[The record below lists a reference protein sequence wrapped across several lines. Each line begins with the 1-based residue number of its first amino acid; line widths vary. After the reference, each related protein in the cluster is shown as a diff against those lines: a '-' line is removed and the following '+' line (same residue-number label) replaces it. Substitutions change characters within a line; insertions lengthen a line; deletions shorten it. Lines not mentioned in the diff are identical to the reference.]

1 MSKIARMEEE
11 EGQNE
16 KIPKAS
22 SLRWKILRKSLVSSK
37 LQPPLS
43 DDKSQEIMNSISRK
57 PNKGFGL
64 IPCTLKDY
72 NFDEGF
78 NHLCVSYS
86 LPTLAAPKL
95 SLFQRR
101 DSCANIND
109 FKVCN
114 KYDID
119 NTGLVC
125 KFYGSLRSL
134 AVRGGPLIL
143 LLVTCG
149 HVQVLAKL
157 RNFMK
162 IFVILV
168 SNLLCFSPIKCKN
181 VIELGA
187 GYGLAGLLIAT
198 VSEASE
204 MVISDGNPQV
214 VDCILSMWFS
224 CKHYCHVKECLLDF
238 AVNGYSLYYPFVDI
252 QQSVASNSGAF
263 GPTIVEPK
271 LLHWNQEEFGTLSN
285 KFDVIVA
292 SDCTFFKEFHKGLV
306 QTLKSLLKRTSCSKA
321 ILFSP
326 KRGDSLDRFLEE
338 VRKSG
343 MNFNVS
349 ENYDDKVWERHQ
361 QLMKGDQSW
370 PNYDPDHCY
379 PLLVQISWRVITFK
393 QYALSI
399 PVPVGFEVND
409 ELPLMS
415 ELQLSLE
422 TYMPSIGSH

>member
-22 SLRWKILRKSLVSSK
+22 SLRWKILRKSLLSSK

-125 KFYGSLRSL
+125 KFYGSLR
-134 AVRGGPLIL
+134 
-143 LLVTCG
+143 
-149 HVQVLAKL
+149 
-157 RNFMK
+157 
-162 IFVILV
+162 
-168 SNLLCFSPIKCKN
+168 CKN

-292 SDCTFFKEFHKGLV
+292 SDWYNVQPFSTFFKEFHKGLV
-306 QTLKSLLKRTSCSKA
+306 QTLKSLLKRTTCSKA

-338 VRKSG
+338 VQKSG

-379 PLLVQISWRVITFK
+379 PLLVQISW
-393 QYALSI
+393 
-399 PVPVGFEVND
+399 
-409 ELPLMS
+409 
-415 ELQLSLE
+415 
-422 TYMPSIGSH
+422 